1 MSYNENLIILFE
13 LEDGF
18 SPADLLTFFAEGI
31 VAVQLFLEV
40 VHIRPEFVMRAS
52 L

>member
-18 SPADLLTFFAEGI
+18 SPADLLTIFCRMNSGCTVIFRSCAYQ
-31 VAVQLFLEV
+31 A
-40 VHIRPEFVMRAS
+40 
-52 L
+52 